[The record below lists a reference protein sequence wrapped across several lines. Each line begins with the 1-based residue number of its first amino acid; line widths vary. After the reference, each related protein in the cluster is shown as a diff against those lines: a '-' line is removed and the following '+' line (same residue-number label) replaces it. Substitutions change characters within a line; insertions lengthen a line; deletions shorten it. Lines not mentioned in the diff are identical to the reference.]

1 MKTLVIFCVALL
13 VIATALLS
21 VLFIAYNRKEET
33 IKKLKNKLMEEF
45 KRAERLQIQLDRYK
59 QIAENNKP
67 YDDCE

>member
-1 MKTLVIFCVALL
+1 MKTLVIFCFALL

-59 QIAENNKP
+59 QIVENNKP